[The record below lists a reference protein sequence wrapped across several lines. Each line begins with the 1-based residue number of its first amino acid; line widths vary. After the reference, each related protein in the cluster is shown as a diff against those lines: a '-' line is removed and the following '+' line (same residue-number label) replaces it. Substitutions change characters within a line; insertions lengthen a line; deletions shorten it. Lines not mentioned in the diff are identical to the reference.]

1 MIITKE
7 VQEILDVY
15 KKTGGDEL
23 VESAT
28 AILKVIEDTLGSNPD
43 RWYGAMLTEG
53 YWVMWFKTVVA
64 AWPGG
69 MEAAYDFLPGVDAV
83 HLIDVFI
90 QSHPMAELAMTKFGP
105 FGTPADREG
114 LAPEDAENAKTS
126 MVNLFRDKMAGKR
139 PDQKQVVE
147 IEGEEADQLLSILG
161 LAIKDGKLVDAEGK
175 EV

>member
-1 MIITKE
+1 MIITSQ

-15 KKTGGDEL
+15 KKTGGQEL
-23 VESAT
+23 VDSAT
-28 AILKVIEDTLGSNPD
+28 AILKVIEDTLGSDAD
-43 RWYGAMLTEG
+43 RWYGALLTEG

-69 MEAAYDFLPGVDAV
+69 PEEAYNFLPGVDAV
-83 HLIDVFI
+83 HLIDVFV
-90 QSHPMAELAMTKFGP
+90 QSHPMAELAMTKYGP
-105 FGTPADREG
+105 FGKPEDRES
-114 LAPEDAENAKTS
+114 LERDAKEVKDD
-126 MVNLFRDKMAGKR
+126 MVNLFKDKMAGKR

-147 IEGEEADQLLSILG
+147 IEGDDADKLLSILG